1 MRKFYIASSFANKE
15 AVQAAA
21 NLLMEKG
28 FVQTFDWTANLRAST
43 IDELQVY
50 GELERTAVLEADFL
64 VVILPGGK
72 GSHVEMGIAAGQ
84 RKTVYLLSETADF
97 FGFDVASTFYYLPE
111 VQIHIGPIH
120 DTMERIA
127 ETESREKSIH

>member
-1 MRKFYIASSFANKE
+1 MKKFYIASSFANKE
-15 AVQAAA
+15 VVQGAA
-21 NLLMEKG
+21 NLLTEKG

-50 GELERTAVLEADFL
+50 GELERTAVLDADFL

-84 RKTVYLLSETADF
+84 RKTVYLLSGTPEF
-97 FGFDVASTFYYLPE
+97 FEFDVTSTFYYLPE
-111 VQIHIGPIH
+111 VHIHIGPIH
-120 DTMERIA
+120 DSMEKIA
-127 ETESREKSIH
+127 EIESSEKSVH